1 MRMWSIFN
9 WYFSPELEIM
19 VMEEKLSQTD
29 LLQ

>member
-1 MRMWSIFN
+1 MWIIFN

-19 VMEEKLSQTD
+19 VMEEKLSQAD